1 MTDLAFFV
9 VGLIAGGVVAWFL
22 ASSRASGTVTELRA
36 QLSLQGTTLQA
47 KDNEINS
54 LHQQVRAASEEKVAA
69 LTELHA
75 LEDAEE
81 RLSHTFDALAGK
93 ALKSSNEQ
101 FLELAAE
108 RFKRLQTGAV
118 GELDARKAAVESLV
132 KPLQESLERYERQ
145 VQGMEDTRQKAYGGL
160 IEQLRS
166 LEKVTGSLD
175 AALRTSQGRGLWGQL
190 QLRRVVELAGMS
202 EHCDF
207 TEQETLSSETGQQRP
222 DMIINLPG
230 GIRIAVDAK
239 VPLQAFLDAERAAT
253 ESERISLLARHGQL
267 VRDHINKLGAKSYWA
282 QFDHAPDFVI
292 LYLPGESFFAVA
304 LQQDGSLLEDG
315 WGKNVSLASP
325 STLIALL
332 RGVSYGWQQER
343 LAQNAQEISNLGKEL
358 YDRIRKFT
366 EHFVGVGYSLGKAV
380 DSYDAAAGSL
390 KERLLKSA
398 KRFKELG
405 AATGGDLP
413 EVETVEREPRTLEVG
428 EPGDVEREK
437 ESNSETSQTVRSP
450 I

>member
-1 MTDLAFFV
+1 MTELAFLG
-9 VGLIAGGVVAWFL
+9 VGLIAGGAAAWFL
-22 ASSRASGTVTELRA
+22 ASSRVSGTVTELRA
-36 QLSLQGTTLQA
+36 QISLQQNTLQA
-47 KDNEINS
+47 KEHEIDS
-54 LHQQVRAASEEKVAA
+54 LRQQVRTESEEKVAA
-69 LTELHA
+69 LTKLHA

-81 RLSHTFDALAGK
+81 RLSSTFDALAGK
-93 ALKSSNEQ
+93 VLKDSNEQ

-118 GELDARKAAVESLV
+118 GELENRKVAVESLV
-132 KPLQESLERYERQ
+132 KPLRESLERYERQ
-145 VQGMEDTRQKAYGGL
+145 IQGIEDTRQKAYGGL
-160 IEQLRS
+160 VEQLRN
-166 LEKVTGSLD
+166 LEHVTGSLD

-207 TEQETLSSETGQQRP
+207 TEQETLNSGTGQQRP

-239 VPLQAFLDAERAAT
+239 VPLQAFLEAEAAAT
-253 ESERISLLARHGQL
+253 EADRMSLLARHGQL
-267 VRDHINKLGAKSYWA
+267 VRDHVNKLGAKSYWA

-304 LQQDGSLLEDG
+304 MQQDSLLLQDG
-315 WGKNVSLASP
+315 WEKNVSLASP

-332 RGVSYGWQQER
+332 RGVAYGWRQER

-358 YDRIRKFT
+358 YERIRKFT
-366 EHFVGVGYSLGKAV
+366 EHFVSVGSSLGKAV

-398 KRFKELG
+398 KRFQELG
-405 AATGGDLP
+405 AAASKDVP
-413 EVETVEREPRTLEVG
+413 EVEKIEREPRLLESDSR
-428 EPGDVEREK
+428 EAERK
-437 ESNSETSQTVRSP
+437 EESHSASSQAFHNFL
-450 I
+450 